1 MFLTIL
7 TFLSAIAISL
17 IAAGYSI
24 LGLATLFAGA
34 AVPIIAMGSALE
46 VGKLVAASWLYHNW
60 RSDIPRAL
68 KAYLF
73 SAIIILIFITSI
85 GIFGFLSKA
94 HLDQV
99 KPTAGNTE
107 QIALIDKQIKQEEM
121 IIERAER
128 TLNQLDKALDVYIDK
143 EYVSRGLKERKK
155 QKEER
160 DLLNKSID
168 EAMDKIADLN
178 NSKSSITIEQL
189 KLEADVGPL
198 KYVAELIYGDNA
210 KDHFDSAV
218 RIIIL
223 ILIFVF
229 DPLAVLL
236 LIAANISLRQWRM
249 KRNLGKEL
257 KKQNLESRL
266 GLAQQRIKKYKERQ
280 KDFRKILGK
289 EISELDPDE
298 IKVKLN
304 QIYDWNDK
312 KQCLTTTI
320 ESDIIY
326 TMITIDD
333 IKRLNLPKL
342 TPDQIRRISNAE
354 NTCKNATTNWA
365 KNYWFNVFKK
375 LCTDYNCMDYFRKV
389 IH

>member
-1 MFLTIL
+1 MFLTLL
-7 TFLSAIAISL
+7 TFISAISISL

-34 AVPIIAMGSALE
+34 YVPIIAMGSALE

-60 RSDIPRAL
+60 RRNIPKSL

-73 SAIIILIFITSI
+73 TSIIVLIFITSV

-107 QIALIDKQIKQEEM
+107 QIALIDKKIKQEEK
-121 IIERAER
+121 IIERAEK
-128 TLNQLDKALDVYIDK
+128 TLAQLDKALDVYIDK
-143 EYVSRGLKERKK
+143 EYVSKGLKERNK

-160 DLLNKSID
+160 DLLNKTIN
-168 EAMDKIADLN
+168 EAMEKIAELN
-178 NSKSSITIEQL
+178 NSKSSINIEQL

-236 LIAANISLRQWRM
+236 LIAANISLNQWRD
-249 KRNLGKEL
+249 KRDENKSDTMERALKRIEVLEGRNKRLKIYKDLTKEFGD
-257 KKQNLESRL
+257 N
-266 GLAQQRIKKYKERQ
+266 
-280 KDFRKILGK
+280 
-289 EISELDPDE
+289 PDE
-298 IKVKLN
+298 IKLKLS
-304 QIYDWNDK
+304 QIYDWNNDK
-312 KQCLTTTI
+312 
-320 ESDIIY
+320 
-326 TMITIDD
+326 
-333 IKRLNLPKL
+333 N
-342 TPDQIRRISNAE
+342 
-354 NTCKNATTNWA
+354 
-365 KNYWFNVFKK
+365 
-375 LCTDYNCMDYFRKV
+375 
-389 IH
+389 

>member
-1 MFLTIL
+1 MFLTLL
-7 TFLSAIAISL
+7 TFISAIAISL

-60 RSDIPRAL
+60 REGIPRAL

-73 SAIIILIFITSI
+73 TAIIVLVFITSV

-99 KPTAGNTE
+99 RPTGNNAV
-107 QIALIDKQIKQEEM
+107 QIALIDKQINQQQL
-121 IIERAER
+121 IIDRSEN
-128 TLNQLDKALDVYIDK
+128 TLDRLDKALDVYIAK

-160 DLLNKSID
+160 DLLNAEIKK
-168 EAMDKIADLN
+168 AMDEIARLTTE
-178 NSKSSITIEQL
+178 KSNIEIEQL
-189 KLEADVGPL
+189 KIEADVGPL

-236 LIAANISLRQWRM
+236 LIAANISLRQWQQ
-249 KRNLGKEL
+249 KRVFIKTTKKRDLQKRIEALQQKNKKLRIYKDLTRDLGD
-257 KKQNLESRL
+257 N
-266 GLAQQRIKKYKERQ
+266 
-280 KDFRKILGK
+280 
-289 EISELDPDE
+289 PDE
-298 IKVKLN
+298 IKLKLN
-304 QIYDWNDK
+304 QIYDWNEQK
-312 KQCLTTTI
+312 
-320 ESDIIY
+320 
-326 TMITIDD
+326 
-333 IKRLNLPKL
+333 
-342 TPDQIRRISNAE
+342 
-354 NTCKNATTNWA
+354 
-365 KNYWFNVFKK
+365 
-375 LCTDYNCMDYFRKV
+375 
-389 IH
+389 

>member
-1 MFLTIL
+1 MFLTLL
-7 TFLSAIAISL
+7 TFISAISISL

-34 AVPIIAMGSALE
+34 YVPIIAMGSALE

-60 RSDIPRAL
+60 RRNIPKSL

-73 SAIIILIFITSI
+73 TSIIVLIFITSV

-107 QIALIDKQIKQEEM
+107 QIALIDKKIKQEEK
-121 IIERAER
+121 IIERAEK
-128 TLNQLDKALDVYIDK
+128 TLAQLDKALDVYIDK
-143 EYVSRGLKERKK
+143 EYVSRGLKERNK

-168 EAMDKIADLN
+168 EAMAKIADLN

-236 LIAANISLRQWRM
+236 LIAANISLNQWRD
-249 KRNLGKEL
+249 KRDENKSDTMERALKRIEVLEGRNKRLKIYKDLTKEFGD
-257 KKQNLESRL
+257 N
-266 GLAQQRIKKYKERQ
+266 
-280 KDFRKILGK
+280 
-289 EISELDPDE
+289 PDE
-298 IKVKLN
+298 IKLKLS
-304 QIYDWNDK
+304 QIYDWNNDK
-312 KQCLTTTI
+312 
-320 ESDIIY
+320 
-326 TMITIDD
+326 
-333 IKRLNLPKL
+333 N
-342 TPDQIRRISNAE
+342 
-354 NTCKNATTNWA
+354 
-365 KNYWFNVFKK
+365 
-375 LCTDYNCMDYFRKV
+375 
-389 IH
+389 

>member
-1 MFLTIL
+1 MFLTLI
-7 TFLSAIAISL
+7 TFISAISISL

-34 AVPIIAMGSALE
+34 YVPIIAMGSALE

-60 RSDIPRAL
+60 RRNIPKSL

-73 SAIIILIFITSI
+73 TSIIVLIFITSV

-107 QIALIDKQIKQEEM
+107 QIALIDKKIRQEEK
-121 IIERAER
+121 IIERAEK
-128 TLNQLDKALDVYIDK
+128 TLAQLDKALDVYIDK
-143 EYVSRGLKERKK
+143 EYVSRGLKERNK

-168 EAMDKIADLN
+168 EAMAKIADLN
-178 NSKSSITIEQL
+178 NSKSSINIEQL

-236 LIAANISLRQWRM
+236 LIAANISLNQWRD
-249 KRNLGKEL
+249 KRDEKKTDTMEKALRRIEVLEGRNKRLKIYKDLTKEFGD
-257 KKQNLESRL
+257 N
-266 GLAQQRIKKYKERQ
+266 
-280 KDFRKILGK
+280 
-289 EISELDPDE
+289 PDE
-298 IKVKLN
+298 IKLKLN
-304 QIYDWNDK
+304 QIYDWNNDK
-312 KQCLTTTI
+312 
-320 ESDIIY
+320 
-326 TMITIDD
+326 
-333 IKRLNLPKL
+333 N
-342 TPDQIRRISNAE
+342 
-354 NTCKNATTNWA
+354 
-365 KNYWFNVFKK
+365 
-375 LCTDYNCMDYFRKV
+375 
-389 IH
+389 

>member
-1 MFLTIL
+1 MFLTLI
-7 TFLSAIAISL
+7 TFISAISISL

-34 AVPIIAMGSALE
+34 YVPIIAMGSALE

-60 RSDIPRAL
+60 RRNIPKSL
-68 KAYLF
+68 KTYLF
-73 SAIIILIFITSI
+73 TSIIVLVFITSV

-107 QIALIDKQIKQEEM
+107 QIALIDKKIKQEEK
-121 IIERAER
+121 IIERAEK
-128 TLNQLDKALDVYIDK
+128 TLAQLDKALDVYIDK
-143 EYVSRGLKERKK
+143 EYVSRGLKERNK

-168 EAMDKIADLN
+168 EAMAKIADLN
-178 NSKSSITIEQL
+178 NSKSSINIEQL

-236 LIAANISLRQWRM
+236 LIAANISLNQWRD
-249 KRNLGKEL
+249 KRDENKTDTMERALRRIEVLENRNRRLKIYKDLTKEFGD
-257 KKQNLESRL
+257 N
-266 GLAQQRIKKYKERQ
+266 
-280 KDFRKILGK
+280 
-289 EISELDPDE
+289 PDE
-298 IKVKLN
+298 IKLKLS
-304 QIYDWNDK
+304 QIYDWNNDK
-312 KQCLTTTI
+312 
-320 ESDIIY
+320 
-326 TMITIDD
+326 
-333 IKRLNLPKL
+333 N
-342 TPDQIRRISNAE
+342 
-354 NTCKNATTNWA
+354 
-365 KNYWFNVFKK
+365 
-375 LCTDYNCMDYFRKV
+375 
-389 IH
+389 

>member
-1 MFLTIL
+1 MFLTLL
-7 TFLSAIAISL
+7 TFISAIAISL

-60 RSDIPRAL
+60 RRNIPKSL

-73 SAIIILIFITSI
+73 TSIIVLIFITSV

-107 QIALIDKQIKQEEM
+107 QIALIDKKIRQEEK
-121 IIERAER
+121 IIERAEK
-128 TLNQLDKALDVYIDK
+128 TLAQLDKALDVYIDK
-143 EYVSRGLKERKK
+143 EYVSKGLKERKK

-168 EAMDKIADLN
+168 EAMEKIANLN
-178 NSKSSITIEQL
+178 NSKSSINIEQL

-236 LIAANISLRQWRM
+236 LIAANISLNQWRD
-249 KRNLGKEL
+249 KRDEKKTDTMEKALRRIEVLEGRNKRLKIYKDLTKEFGD
-257 KKQNLESRL
+257 N
-266 GLAQQRIKKYKERQ
+266 
-280 KDFRKILGK
+280 
-289 EISELDPDE
+289 PDE
-298 IKVKLN
+298 IKLKLN
-304 QIYDWNDK
+304 QIYDWNNDK
-312 KQCLTTTI
+312 
-320 ESDIIY
+320 
-326 TMITIDD
+326 
-333 IKRLNLPKL
+333 N
-342 TPDQIRRISNAE
+342 
-354 NTCKNATTNWA
+354 
-365 KNYWFNVFKK
+365 
-375 LCTDYNCMDYFRKV
+375 
-389 IH
+389 

>member
-1 MFLTIL
+1 MFLTLI
-7 TFLSAIAISL
+7 TFISAIAISL

-60 RSDIPRAL
+60 REGIPRAL

-73 SAIIILIFITSI
+73 TAIIVLVFITSV

-99 KPTAGNTE
+99 RPTGNNAV
-107 QIALIDKQIKQEEM
+107 QIALIDKQINQQNL
-121 IIERAER
+121 IIDRAEN
-128 TLNQLDKALDVYIDK
+128 TLDRLDKALDVYIAK

-160 DLLNKSID
+160 DFLNAEIKK
-168 EAMDKIADLN
+168 AMDEIARLTSEKGN
-178 NSKSSITIEQL
+178 IEIEQL
-189 KLEADVGPL
+189 KIEADVGPL

-210 KDHFDSAV
+210 KDHFDEAV

-236 LIAANISLRQWRM
+236 LIAANISLRQWRGKRLENQKQKDWQKEAVNAKARARDYIEKQKVYKNFFDKLG
-249 KRNLGKEL
+249 KRNITNRDYEDFFNKMGTEEL
-257 KKQNLESRL
+257 KSL
-266 GLAQQRIKKYKERQ
+266 G
-280 KDFRKILGK
+280 
-289 EISELDPDE
+289 LDPDE
-298 IKVKLN
+298 IRLKLD
-304 QIYDWNDK
+304 QIMEWND
-312 KQCLTTTI
+312 
-320 ESDIIY
+320 
-326 TMITIDD
+326 
-333 IKRLNLPKL
+333 P
-342 TPDQIRRISNAE
+342 
-354 NTCKNATTNWA
+354 NTNNK
-365 KNYWFNVFKK
+365 
-375 LCTDYNCMDYFRKV
+375 
-389 IH
+389 

>member
-1 MFLTIL
+1 MFLTL
-7 TFLSAIAISL
+7 VTFISAISISL

-34 AVPIIAMGSALE
+34 YVPIIAMGSALE

-60 RSDIPRAL
+60 RRNIPKSL

-73 SAIIILIFITSI
+73 TSIIVLIFITSV

-107 QIALIDKQIKQEEM
+107 QIALIDKKIKQEEK
-121 IIERAER
+121 IIERAEK
-128 TLNQLDKALDVYIDK
+128 TLAQLDKALDVYIDK

-168 EAMDKIADLN
+168 EAMAKIADLN
-178 NSKSSITIEQL
+178 NSKSSINIEQL

-236 LIAANISLRQWRM
+236 LIAANISLNQWRD
-249 KRNLGKEL
+249 KRDEAKTDTMDRALKRIEVLENRNKRLKIYKDLTKEFGD
-257 KKQNLESRL
+257 N
-266 GLAQQRIKKYKERQ
+266 
-280 KDFRKILGK
+280 
-289 EISELDPDE
+289 PDE
-298 IKVKLN
+298 IKLKLS
-304 QIYDWNDK
+304 QIYDWNNDK
-312 KQCLTTTI
+312 
-320 ESDIIY
+320 
-326 TMITIDD
+326 
-333 IKRLNLPKL
+333 N
-342 TPDQIRRISNAE
+342 
-354 NTCKNATTNWA
+354 
-365 KNYWFNVFKK
+365 
-375 LCTDYNCMDYFRKV
+375 
-389 IH
+389 

>member
-1 MFLTIL
+1 MFLTLI
-7 TFLSAIAISL
+7 TFISAISISL

-34 AVPIIAMGSALE
+34 YIPIIAMGSALE

-60 RSDIPRAL
+60 RSDIPKSL

-73 SAIIILIFITSI
+73 TSIIVLIFITSI

-107 QIALIDKQIKQEEM
+107 QIELIDKKIEQEEK
-121 IIERAER
+121 IIERAEK
-128 TLNQLDKALDVYIDK
+128 TLAQLDKALDVYIDK
-143 EYVSRGLKERKK
+143 EFVSRGLKERNK

-168 EAMDKIADLN
+168 EAMEKITNLN
-178 NSKSSITIEQL
+178 NSKSSINIEQL

-198 KYVAELIYGDNA
+198 KYVAELIYGDEA

-236 LIAANISLRQWRM
+236 LIAANISLRQWKM
-249 KRNLGKEL
+249 KRNLTKQNSE
-257 KKQNLESRL
+257 KKQADRLKRLEKKTKNLKRKD
-266 GLAQQRIKKYKERQ
+266 R
-280 KDFRKILGK
+280 DFRKLLSTDIN
-289 EISELDPDE
+289 ELNPDE
-298 IKVKLN
+298 IKLKLN

-312 KQCLTTTI
+312 K
-320 ESDIIY
+320 
-326 TMITIDD
+326 
-333 IKRLNLPKL
+333 
-342 TPDQIRRISNAE
+342 
-354 NTCKNATTNWA
+354 
-365 KNYWFNVFKK
+365 
-375 LCTDYNCMDYFRKV
+375 
-389 IH
+389 